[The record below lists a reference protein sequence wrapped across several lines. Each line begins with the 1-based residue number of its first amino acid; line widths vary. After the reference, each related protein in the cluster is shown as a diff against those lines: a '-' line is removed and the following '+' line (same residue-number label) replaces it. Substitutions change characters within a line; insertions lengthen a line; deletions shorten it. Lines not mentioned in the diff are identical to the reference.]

1 VDGVKRVRKRDRVGT
16 RDTMVAAARSLFLEQ
31 GYARTTIAD
40 IARRADIAPQ
50 TVYWAFGS
58 KAGLVAEIRERWFAE
73 ARTGERL
80 RAVLATADPA
90 ARLDAYATFMTGQWV
105 TGAEAVA
112 IQEDAMRADA
122 SVAVGVQRALAERSG
137 VLAEVTRPLEGVL
150 RDGMSRERAHAI
162 LLGLSMS
169 ALYLELRSHGWT
181 PEAYRDWLSGVLR
194 EQLL

>member
-1 VDGVKRVRKRDRVGT
+1 
-16 RDTMVAAARSLFLEQ
+16 MVAAARSLFLEQ

-137 VLAEVTRPLEGVL
+137 VLAEVTRPLESVL
-150 RDGMSRERAHAI
+150 RDGVSLERAHAI